1 MIVGLPPDVAE
12 LVFRVV
18 DAGARVLLVGGH
30 AVIRHGYPRS
40 TGDLDL
46 FFDQEPEN
54 VQRLWAGLVA
64 FWGPSVP
71 GLGDARDLLVPG
83 MFVMFGRP
91 PARVDLLSTL
101 GTVRF
106 ADAWAR
112 RLYDRAEWGDQPFDV
127 PVIGFDDLLQAK
139 RDAGRPKDLADLAF
153 LEALRAR

>member
-12 LVFRVV
+12 LVYRVLRA
-18 DAGARVLLVGGH
+18 DARVLLVGGH

-46 FFDQEPEN
+46 FFDAEPVN
-54 VQRLWAGLVA
+54 VGRLWAGLVA
-64 FWGPSVP
+64 FWGTTVP
-71 GLGDARDLLVPG
+71 GLSSAADLLVPG

-106 ADAWAR
+106 ADAWSR
-112 RLYDRAEWGDQPFDV
+112 RLYDRAEWDERPFDV
-127 PVIGFDDLLQAK
+127 PVIGYEDLVQAK
-139 RDAGRPKDLADLAF
+139 RDAGRPKDLADLAY
-153 LEALRAR
+153 LEALRR